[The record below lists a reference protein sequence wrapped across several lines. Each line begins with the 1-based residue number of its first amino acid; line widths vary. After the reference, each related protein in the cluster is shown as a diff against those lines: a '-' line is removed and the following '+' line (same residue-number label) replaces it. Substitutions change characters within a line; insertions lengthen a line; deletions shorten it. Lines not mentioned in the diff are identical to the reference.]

1 MTNTELTDAKAKTSF
16 IKETYGIDDLLSI
29 MAQLRNPDGGCPWDL
44 KQDFKSISS
53 YTIEEAYEVVDAID
67 RADKDDLC
75 DELGDLLFQVVYYA
89 QMATEEE
96 SFQFQDVIQAIC
108 EKLIRRHP
116 HVFGTD
122 DLKSD
127 LEIKGMWERIK
138 QEEKSLKAVNE
149 TASPSSILDDVP
161 VGLPALSRAIKLQ
174 KKAAKVGFDWPDAS
188 FVFAKIEEELGEV
201 KEAFDEA
208 EHLKT
213 GDGIHPK
220 SQTKLNEEIGDLL
233 FVITNLARHMNIDPE
248 HAARSANNK
257 FCQRFSHIEKELK
270 ARGLSL
276 DEASLEEM
284 DALWDEAKHRE
295 KQSG

>member
-1 MTNTELTDAKAKTSF
+1 MTKTDLTDANATNSF
-16 IKETYGIDDLLSI
+16 IKDTYGIDDLLSI

-67 RADKDDLC
+67 RLDKDDLC

-89 QMATEEE
+89 QMASEED
-96 SFQFQDVIQAIC
+96 SFEFNDVIQAIC

-116 HVFGTD
+116 HVFGND

-138 QEEKSLKAVNE
+138 QEEKSLKSLSK
-149 TASPSSILDDVP
+149 TASPSSILNDVP
-161 VGLPALSRAIKLQ
+161 VGLPALSRAVKLQ

-208 EHLKT
+208 ALLKT
-213 GDGIHPK
+213 DDGLPSK
-220 SQTKLNEEIGDLL
+220 AKDKLNEEIGDLL
-233 FVITNLARHMNIDPE
+233 FVISNLARHMNIDPE

-257 FCQRFSHIEKELK
+257 FCSRFSHIEKEIK

-276 DEASLEEM
+276 DDASLEEM

-295 KQSG
+295 KLSG